1 MGTKC
6 APAYANIEEKHIYLF
21 IKQISMLYLIFIDDM
36 FMIWTKSENE
46 RKIFMKDLNTKHP
59 SIKFDFKYSKNK
71 IEFLDTLVY
80 IDQHQKLQTSLY
92 QKPTD
97 SQNYLHANSKHPCSF
112 KKSIPYSQALRI
124 KRVCSKFQEYV
135 KHSQALIDIQKLVG
149 KGYDEKTIKT
159 QIERADIWKARVF

>member
-6 APAYANIEEKHIYLF
+6 APTYASIEEKHIYLF

-46 RKIFMKDLNTKHP
+46 RKIFLKHP

-97 SQNYLHANSKHPCSF
+97 SQNYLHANSKHPYYF
-112 KKSIPYSQALRI
+112 KK
-124 KRVCSKFQEYV
+124 
-135 KHSQALIDIQKLVG
+135 KHSL
-149 KGYDEKTIKT
+149 
-159 QIERADIWKARVF
+159 